1 MQRNIEYDHCHSD
14 ISEDEH
20 EDEQVQ
26 TISYDV
32 QDVNT
37 LHNIITQM
45 GDHIQKQQNENSM
58 LHAHI
63 EKESKYTQMYRIMCK
78 LQDEKIDSLEAEYK
92 RLFTTNQELND
103 TVKNLVKI
111 CQSLYDENEKLK
123 LSQNGF
129 KNGKN

>member
-1 MQRNIEYDHCHSD
+1 MKNKQKMQRNIEYDHCHSD

-45 GDHIQKQQNENSM
+45 GDHI
-58 LHAHI
+58 
-63 EKESKYTQMYRIMCK
+63 
-78 LQDEKIDSLEAEYK
+78 
-92 RLFTTNQELND
+92 
-103 TVKNLVKI
+103 
-111 CQSLYDENEKLK
+111 
-123 LSQNGF
+123 
-129 KNGKN
+129 